1 MVSQH
6 EFLSEG
12 WVEAATAIRAEYADQ
27 TPDVPMSMRAN
38 VVVTDVPFE
47 DGEILGFVDT
57 SDGSLVLER
66 GELEDPE
73 LTIKLDNDTAKAL
86 FVAQDPA
93 KVMESFMLGKI
104 LVTGDVSKLLSMTP
118 PPVEEGQMSLA
129 SEIAKRLDAITAD

>member
-1 MVSQH
+1 MSQH

-12 WVEAATAIRAEYADQ
+12 WVEAATAIRADYADQ
-27 TPDVPMSMRAN
+27 TPEVAVPMRAN

-57 SDGSLVLER
+57 SNGSVILER
-66 GELEDPE
+66 GELDDPE
-73 LTIKLDNDTAKAL
+73 LTIKLDYETAKAL
-86 FVAQDPA
+86 FVAQDPG

>member
-1 MVSQH
+1 
-6 EFLSEG
+6 
-12 WVEAATAIRAEYADQ
+12 
-27 TPDVPMSMRAN
+27 MSMRAN

-73 LTIKLDNDTAKAL
+73 LTIKLDYDTAKAL